1 MKRDRWWVL
10 LILAALVVHCAGGAV
25 RKEEEA
31 AQAATF
37 DAQKYL
43 TADAVGPSDGEAKR
57 SALAALAAVFNARV
71 RAETQSTATSYVGG
85 EAGEQF
91 EKQVAQMVQVQTDVQ
106 LQGAQIGWVR
116 PEEGGGYRALAVLNR
131 DQAAGRWR
139 NELARLQAELDAG
152 QAGLATLKGRLPRLA
167 ALNRLA
173 ATMAAMAVTETRLS
187 VLGRPAMPVDADYTA
202 VLAERSQ
209 LVNGACFFIEMEG
222 ESASHFTR
230 RLEALITAQGY
241 RLCNS
246 ADQAAGLIRGE
257 VSIQPLALDH
267 RNARFVRALADVTL
281 IDQDSG
287 DRMAAFSENVRKGHM
302 DENEAL
308 RQAIDELAQTT
319 AARIQEALGGIGA
332 APAAETDGR

>member
-1 MKRDRWWVL
+1 MKRVRWWVL
-10 LILAALVVHCAGGAV
+10 LILAALVMHCAGGAV
-25 RKEEEA
+25 KKEEETA
-31 AQAATF
+31 KAESF

-43 TADAVGPSDGEAKR
+43 TADAVGPTEGEAKR

-71 RAETQSTATSYVGG
+71 RAETQSTATSYVDGQ
-85 EAGEQF
+85 AGEQF
-91 EKQVAQMVQVQTDVQ
+91 EKQVAQMVRVETDVQ
-106 LQGAQIGWVR
+106 LQGAQIGWVH

-152 QAGLATLKGRLPRLA
+152 QTGLATLKGRLPRLA

-187 VLGRPAMPVDADYTA
+187 VLGRPAMPVDSDYTA
-202 VLAERSQ
+202 MLAERSQ

-222 ESASHFTR
+222 ESAAHFAHS
-230 RLEALITAQGY
+230 LEALITAQGY

-246 ADQAAGLIRGE
+246 AEQAAGLIRGE
-257 VSIQPLALDH
+257 VWIQPLALDH

-308 RQAIDELAQTT
+308 RQAIDALAQTT
-319 AARIQEALGGIGA
+319 AARIQAALGSIGA

>member
-1 MKRDRWWVL
+1 M
-10 LILAALVVHCAGGAV
+10 VHCAGGAV
-25 RKEEEA
+25 KKEEEA

-43 TADAVGPSDGEAKR
+43 TADAVGPTDGEAKR
-57 SALAALAAVFNARV
+57 SALAALAAIFNARV
-71 RAETQSTATSYVGG
+71 RAETQATATSYVGG
-85 EAGEQF
+85 DAGEQF

-116 PEEGGGYRALAVLNR
+116 PEAGGGYRALAVLNR

-152 QAGLATLKGRLPRLA
+152 LTGLATLEGRLPRLA

-187 VLGRPAMPVDADYTA
+187 VLGRPAMPVDTDYAA

-209 LVNGACFFIEMEG
+209 LINGACFFIQMDG
-222 ESASHFTR
+222 ESAGHFTH
-230 RLEALITAQGY
+230 RLDALLTAQGY

-246 ADQAAGLIRGE
+246 VEQAAGLIRGE
-257 VSIQPLALDH
+257 VWIQPLALDN

-281 IDQDSG
+281 IDQDTG
-287 DRMAAFSENVRKGHM
+287 GRIAAFSENARKGHM

-308 RQAIDELAQTT
+308 RLAIEQLAQTT
-319 AARIQEALGGIGA
+319 AARIQEALGTIGA
-332 APAAETDGR
+332 APAATN